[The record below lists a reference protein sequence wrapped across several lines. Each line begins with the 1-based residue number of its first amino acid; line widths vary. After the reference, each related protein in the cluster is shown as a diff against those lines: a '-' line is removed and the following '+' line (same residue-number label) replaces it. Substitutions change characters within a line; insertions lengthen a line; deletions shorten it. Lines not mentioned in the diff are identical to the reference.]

1 METAMPTP
9 SRETAERLDRT
20 DPLAAV
26 RTRYS
31 LPEGVVYLDGNSLG
45 ALSVGVPAAVQT
57 AVVENWGR
65 HLINVW
71 TDDGWW
77 DAPLRVGDRVGRLLG
92 ARAGQTLVGD
102 STSVHLFNVLTA
114 AARLRPDR
122 RLLLVEEGGFPTN
135 HYLATSVARILG
147 LEVRRVSMPDM
158 ASTLRRLGER
168 VAVATAGAV
177 DFRTGELW
185 DVRAVTDA
193 AHDVGA
199 LVVWDLCHAVGA
211 LPLTLDADGVDFAV
225 GCSYKF
231 LSGGPGAPGFVY
243 AARRHHGDI
252 DQPLCGWHGH
262 AEPFAMVPDY
272 EPTTGIGR
280 LRVGSPNILSM
291 LALDAALDVFD
302 DVEMAA
308 VREKNVALGD
318 FFIEAV
324 DAHLAGRG
332 FELVTPRRGDQR
344 GSQVTL
350 CHPEAERIM
359 RALNKHGIIGDVRPP
374 ELLRFGFN
382 SLYISYTD
390 IFAVVEALR
399 SCT

>member
-1 METAMPTP
+1 MPTP
-9 SRETAERLDRT
+9 SRETAERLDRN

-31 LPEGVVYLDGNSLG
+31 LPSGVVYLDGNSLG
-45 ALSVGVPAAVQT
+45 ALSAGVSAAVQT
-57 AVVENWGR
+57 AIVEKWGQ
-65 HLINVW
+65 HLIDVW

-77 DAPLRVGDRVGRLLG
+77 QAPLRVGDRVGRLLG
-92 ARAGQTLVGD
+92 AQSGQTVVGD
-102 STSVHLFNVLTA
+102 STSVHLFNALTA

-135 HYLATSVARILG
+135 NYLAASVARILG
-147 LEVRRVSMPDM
+147 LEVRPVAMSDI
-158 ASTLRRLGER
+158 ASALRRLGER
-168 VAVATAGAV
+168 VAVVTAGAV

-185 DVRAVTDA
+185 DVRAVTEA

-199 LVVWDLCHAVGA
+199 LAVWDLCHAVGA

-272 EPTTGIGR
+272 KPVTGIGR
-280 LRVGSPNILSM
+280 LRVGSPSILSM

-302 DVEMAA
+302 DVDMAA
-308 VREKNVALGD
+308 VREKNVALGR

-359 RALNKHGIIGDVRPP
+359 RALHKQRIIGDLRPP
-374 ELLRFGFN
+374 GLLRFGFN
-382 SLYISYTD
+382 SLYTSYTD